1 MNQTIF
7 AIERQYGSA
16 GHEIGERL
24 AKSLNLPFYDR
35 SLMARA
41 AAESGIGEKTPGN
54 PGEPAGSSLIY
65 SLLMKNCSFGDLSE
79 KNVQPDIRRLF
90 SVQSE
95 TVQKSALHGSCV
107 IVGCCAEGILPEN
120 PHLFNVFIYADAFS
134 RMDRIV
140 NEYGIKPEQA
150 AEALVRK
157 DRQRAESYNFYTRKH
172 WEAFENYHFTLDSSS
187 VSLDE
192 AVKKIREAA
201 EEKES
206 DALPQPNG
214 ALWNRLQRQGA

>member
-16 GHEIGERL
+16 GHEIGKRL
-24 AKSLNLPFYDR
+24 AKSLSLPFYDR
-35 SLMARA
+35 SLMTRA
-41 AAESGIGEKTPGN
+41 AEETGIDKKAPDS
-54 PGEPAGSSLIY
+54 PKEPAGSSLIY
-65 SLLMKNCSFGDLSE
+65 SLLTKNCSFGDLSE
-79 KNVQPDIRRLF
+79 ENVQPDIRRLF
-90 SVQSE
+90 AVQSE
-95 TVQKSALHGSCV
+95 MVQKSALHGPCV

-120 PHLFNVFIYADAFS
+120 QHLFNVFIYADAFS

-150 AEALVRK
+150 AEVLVKK
-157 DRQRAESYNFYTRKH
+157 DRQRAESYNFYTKKR

-192 AVKKIREAA
+192 AVKKICEAA
-201 EEKES
+201 EERES
-206 DALPQPNG
+206 ASLPRPNG
-214 ALWNRLQRQGA
+214 ALWNRLQVQRA